1 VASRVDDLVAMAG
14 MRADFRF
21 EWPGDPAVPAR
32 TRNMPLW
39 ERIEALGI
47 ASGRLGSER
56 RDVMR

>member
-1 VASRVDDLVAMAG
+1 MAG

-32 TRNMPLW
+32 TRNVPLW